1 MIKQNPVK
9 GKRSTGDWEFCNSHK
24 ELGKKLKLL
33 CGRLSESIILPA
45 ALRRPA
51 KYDRSK
57 SIRWRYCTAALIT
70 NQRLERDFLWMMDD
84 TQYWIRISVI
94 QEIGIEVNT
103 ILFFIP
109 VNFSDHHYP
118 WQMKSALAVFSLL
131 LAMVGVSTGDDAQG
145 RQQQFQYQQFGQTS
159 PSSSMDPNMMLMMV
173 SQRNTE

>member
-45 ALRRPA
+45 ALRRAA

-84 TQYWIRISVI
+84 TQYWISVI

-109 VNFSDHHYP
+109 VSFSDHYSLTDEVCSCCLLPPPPRHGWCLYRR
-118 WQMKSALAVFSLL
+118 WCSGVLHMGTAAVSAVWPDLSH
-131 LAMVGVSTGDDAQG
+131 
-145 RQQQFQYQQFGQTS
+145 QQHGS
-159 PSSSMDPNMMLMMV
+159 
-173 SQRNTE
+173 